1 MYLDTMRERLKY
13 HEAGGGGGGNK
24 NIKWGGN
31 QGGGWVPLQTMQS
44 HFDKTSNIIP
54 QNLWLP
60 AQIQLPHSWVNYSGF
75 RIF

>member
-13 HEAGGGGGGNK
+13 REVGGGGGNK
-24 NIKWGGN
+24 ILKWVGN
-31 QGGGWVPLQTMQS
+31 QWGVLIPLQTVQS

>member
-13 HEAGGGGGGNK
+13 REVGGGNK
-24 NIKWGGN
+24 ILKWVCN
-31 QGGGWVPLQTMQS
+31 QWGVLIPLQTVQS

>member
-13 HEAGGGGGGNK
+13 HEVGGGNK
-24 NIKWGGN
+24 ILKWVGN
-31 QGGGWVPLQTMQS
+31 QWGVLIPLQTVQS

-60 AQIQLPHSWVNYSGF
+60 AQIQLPHS
-75 RIF
+75 